1 MLTIKRDLLVLC
13 FSLVLPFIF
22 LAQYPEGRVLRSIDD
37 NKLEKAEKQLVKI
50 EEKIDSIKFLYLSA
64 KIDRKKGDFESA
76 ELILNRI
83 LKTKPNYS
91 YAIAELAVLKAI
103 DEDYT
108 GAVLLFEK
116 AIRLNGKEDE
126 FHNSLG
132 ATHFMNKHYK
142 EAIDAFYN
150 AIRNDAKN
158 DYAWCNLGLCYKAM
172 EQYDRAI
179 ECFNKSLK
187 YRRNDPKTM
196 YERGLTY
203 YISGKYKEALHDFK
217 RSYRKRQQE
226 NFYELIPEEDFLY
239 FIEQCKQK
247 LR

>member
-1 MLTIKRDLLVLC
+1 MPKKNIRILFFCLILPAIG
-13 FSLVLPFIF
+13 FS
-22 LAQYPEGRVLRSIDD
+22 QYPEKRVLKSMDA
-37 NKLEKAEKQLVKI
+37 NQLEKAKKQLMKI
-50 EEKIDSIKFLYLSA
+50 ENKVDSLKFLYLSA
-64 KIDRKKGDFESA
+64 KIDRKTGDYESA
-76 ELILNRI
+76 ERILNQI
-83 LKTKPNYS
+83 LKVQPNNS
-91 YAIAELAVLKAI
+91 YAIAELGVLKAI

-126 FHNSLG
+126 FDNSLG

-150 AIRNDAKN
+150 AIQNDAKN
-158 DYAWCNLGLCYKAM
+158 DYAWCNLGLCYKAL
-172 EQYDRAI
+172 EQYDKAI

-196 YERGLTY
+196 YERGLAY
-203 YISGKYKEALHDFK
+203 YKTGKYKEALHDFK

-226 NFYELIPEEDFLY
+226 NFYELIPEEDYRY
-239 FIEQCKQK
+239 FIEQCEKR